1 MKQRK
6 LGKNGPTISAIGVG
20 AMSLTSFYGD
30 MDEERGHAVLD
41 AAIEE
46 GVTHIDTSNVYGPHI
61 SENVI
66 GSFLAKP
73 ASRTRVIATM
83 TTAQSILRK
92 SWMDHSSGLAWSVSI
107 CSMCTVGRLKS
118 RSKR

>member
-1 MKQRK
+1 MKQRT

-20 AMSLTSFYGD
+20 AMSFTTFYGD

-46 GVTHIDTSNVYGPHI
+46 GVTHIDTANVYGPHV

-66 GSFLAKP
+66 GSFLAKKGKG
-73 ASRTRVIATM
+73 AHQLFSIATK
-83 TTAQSILRK
+83 AGIARK
-92 SWMDHSSGLAWSVSI
+92 SDTGDRYHDKCRSVLHSSQG
-107 CSMCTVGRLKS
+107 TGDPH
-118 RSKR
+118 